1 MRLLDGWWISPDA
14 DREPS
19 AVCHRTCTHGVV
31 ARPGTDVAGGNG
43 GRIGERS
50 QSAPTCSGMRS
61 IKAVEPE
68 LTPNSGDPTLRYLK
82 VRSTMCITCGV
93 TWRGPGESQG
103 RGRAARSAEVIVPL
117 IVRQGRARS
126 ARQVHATV
134 GRLVDWP
141 GTPDPNDR
149 SARIR
154 AVRTVDSLVEAQAVQ
169 EATPVAAASGTRP
182 R

>member
-1 MRLLDGWWISPDA
+1 MRLLDGWWIGRDA

-19 AVCHRTCTHGVV
+19 AVCHRTCTHSVL
-31 ARPGTDVAGGNG
+31 ACQGTDVAGGNG

-50 QSAPTCSGMRS
+50 QSAPTYSGMHS
-61 IKAVEPE
+61 IKAADSEP
-68 LTPNSGDPTLRYLK
+68 TPNSGDPTLRYLQ

-103 RGRAARSAEVIVPL
+103 RGRAARSAQVIVPL

-134 GRLVDWP
+134 GRLVDQSGRRP
-141 GTPDPNDR
+141 
-149 SARIR
+149 
-154 AVRTVDSLVEAQAVQ
+154 RTVGRLPSHLYAQCCGL
-169 EATPVAAASGTRP
+169 PGH
-182 R
+182 